1 MVRAVLCCARVPR
14 VAVACRIYYSCADK
28 DTCGCKARKIV
39 DRPKVRHW
47 RGDSVRDLVTLDG
60 EHNHDVR
67 PLEANSTA

>member
-1 MVRAVLCCARVPR
+1 MYPLRCGTCVCPCVCALF
-14 VAVACRIYYSCADK
+14 RIYYSCAEK

-60 EHNHDVR
+60 EHNHGVR
-67 PLEANSTA
+67 PTENSFIA